1 MPEYYLL
8 PVTHTDFLDWYNR
21 RHKAYSALT
30 LIPAGIEGGDAYILD
45 GWQSVLPETLPE
57 YEEDFQ
63 VLIALLKVEREKK
76 YQGKLKKDNTKVYVP
91 AFQSL
96 DICDIQRLYPITKR
110 GARMLN
116 VRLPSGVTL
125 APPIFEDV
133 IKAKETERLR
143 EQQKAGGNVLL
154 EMFGLEMHEGEIA
167 PLQEEIL
174 GAVHVKITR
183 QSDSPPSTLLESVIR
198 YDRQDQ
204 PSFPSTP
211 IGTLFDYLEVLRKHL
226 RKWYTESGADQEIGE
241 QIRDTFEKA
250 GAELRDMGRHANP
263 YEAVN
268 NDVLRGALQELE
280 EIADL
285 DFDRCPPEAAIL
297 YLDVRDQLREDDSLK
312 ETTLKHWTATLKA
325 KNNHRRAAIGLWMV
339 GAFFGFST
347 FADAY
352 YEDQGAPFLQEMD
365 LNTEE
370 RPQLPETD
378 SEAETSPREKSKAS
392 GSN

>member
-1 MPEYYLL
+1 MPEHYLL
-8 PVTHTDFLDWYNR
+8 PLTHTDFLDWYNR
-21 RHKAYSALT
+21 RHKAYSGLT
-30 LIPAGIEGGDAYILD
+30 LIPAGTEEDGVCLMD
-45 GWQSVLPETLPE
+45 GWESVLQDALPD

-63 VLIALLKVEREKK
+63 VLIALVEV
-76 YQGKLKKDNTKVYVP
+76 DNRKRHQFKSIESDRVEVA

-96 DICDIQRLYPITKR
+96 DICAIQRLYPITKR

-116 VRLPSGVTL
+116 VRLPEGVTL

-167 PLQEEIL
+167 PLREEIL
-174 GAVHVKITR
+174 RAVHAKITR

-211 IGTLFDYLEVLRKHL
+211 IGTLFDYMEVLRKHL
-226 RKWYTESGADQEIGE
+226 RKWYTESGADQAIGE
-241 QIRDTFEKA
+241 QIRDTLEKA

-312 ETTLKHWTATLKA
+312 ETTLKHWTETLKA
-325 KNNHRRAAIGLWMV
+325 KDNHRRAAIGLWMV

-378 SEAETSPREKSKAS
+378 SETETSPREKSKAS